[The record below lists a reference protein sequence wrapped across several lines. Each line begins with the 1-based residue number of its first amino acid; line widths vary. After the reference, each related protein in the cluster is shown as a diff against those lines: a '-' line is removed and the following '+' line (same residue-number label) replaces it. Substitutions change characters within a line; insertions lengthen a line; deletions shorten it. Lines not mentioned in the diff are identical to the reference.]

1 MASEG
6 WIKLHRCVRSNW
18 VWNDK
23 PFNRGSAWLD
33 LLMLVNHQD
42 KKIIFNGTLTNVEK
56 GSCIT
61 SLRKLSERW
70 GWSISKTKR
79 FFEQL
84 QDEKMLSFKS
94 DTKKTLVT
102 IENWDLYQCS
112 ETEIVTPKENKSKTE
127 EKQKETNKN
136 DKNDKNEKENNI
148 SKDIYV
154 SSGVDTVIKKWN
166 ELGLSKVVSIKNNRL
181 KMLNARIKEFS
192 LEEVVKAIEAIEDC
206 NFLKGQN
213 NRNWIIDIDW
223 FLRPNN
229 FVKVLEGKY
238 LNKDKKQTKNAFDEF

>member
-42 KKIIFNGTLTNVEK
+42 KKIIFNGILTNVEK

-136 DKNDKNEKENNI
+136 EENDKNDKEVYIDLKFVDEVIEKVKLTQEQYNKLIN
-148 SKDIYV
+148 KYDKEYV
-154 SSGVDTVIKKWN
+154 HKEI
-166 ELGLSKVVSIKNNRL
+166 LGLDNYIINGKGAKYKDHYRT
-181 KMLNARIKEFS
+181 LNTWLRTRKAPAPKE
-192 LEEVVKAIEAIEDC
+192 DRHY
-206 NFLKGQN
+206 G
-213 NRNWIIDIDW
+213 
-223 FLRPNN
+223 
-229 FVKVLEGKY
+229 
-238 LNKDKKQTKNAFDEF
+238 FDG

>member
-1 MASEG
+1 MANDG

-84 QDEKMLSFKS
+84 QNEKMLSFKS

-136 DKNDKNEKENNI
+136 DKNDKNEKKEYIDLKFVDEIIEKVKLTQEQYNKLIN
-148 SKDIYV
+148 KYDKEYV
-154 SSGVDTVIKKWN
+154 HKEI
-166 ELGLSKVVSIKNNRL
+166 LGLDNYIVNGKGDKYKDHYRT
-181 KMLNARIKEFS
+181 LNTWLRTRKAPAPKEERHYGF
-192 LEEVVKAIEAIEDC
+192 
-206 NFLKGQN
+206 NG
-213 NRNWIIDIDW
+213 
-223 FLRPNN
+223 
-229 FVKVLEGKY
+229 
-238 LNKDKKQTKNAFDEF
+238 

>member
-42 KKIIFNGTLTNVEK
+42 KKIIFNGILTNVEK

-84 QDEKMLSFKS
+84 QNEKMLSFKS

-136 DKNDKNEKENNI
+136 DKNENNEKKEYIDLKFVDEVIEKVKLTQEQYNKLIN
-148 SKDIYV
+148 KYDKEYV
-154 SSGVDTVIKKWN
+154 HKEI
-166 ELGLSKVVSIKNNRL
+166 LGLDNYIVNGKGAKYKDHYRT
-181 KMLNARIKEFS
+181 LNTWLRTRKAPAPKEDRHYGF
-192 LEEVVKAIEAIEDC
+192 
-206 NFLKGQN
+206 NG
-213 NRNWIIDIDW
+213 
-223 FLRPNN
+223 
-229 FVKVLEGKY
+229 
-238 LNKDKKQTKNAFDEF
+238 

>member
-42 KKIIFNGTLTNVEK
+42 KKIIFNGILTNVEK

-84 QDEKMLSFKS
+84 QNEKMLSFKS

-136 DKNDKNEKENNI
+136 EENDKNEKKEYIDLKFVDEIIEKVKLTQEQYNKLIN
-148 SKDIYV
+148 KYDKEYV
-154 SSGVDTVIKKWN
+154 HKEI
-166 ELGLSKVVSIKNNRL
+166 LGLDNYIVNGKGDKYKDHYRT
-181 KMLNARIKEFS
+181 LNTWLRTRKAPAPKEDRHYGF
-192 LEEVVKAIEAIEDC
+192 
-206 NFLKGQN
+206 NG
-213 NRNWIIDIDW
+213 
-223 FLRPNN
+223 
-229 FVKVLEGKY
+229 
-238 LNKDKKQTKNAFDEF
+238 

>member
-42 KKIIFNGTLTNVEK
+42 KKIIFNGILTNVEK

-84 QDEKMLSFKS
+84 QNEKMLSFKS

-136 DKNDKNEKENNI
+136 DKNEENDKEVYIDLKFVDEIIEKVKLTQEQYNKLIN
-148 SKDIYV
+148 KYDKEYV
-154 SSGVDTVIKKWN
+154 HKEI
-166 ELGLSKVVSIKNNRL
+166 LGLDNYIVNGKGDKYKDHYRT
-181 KMLNARIKEFS
+181 LNTWLRTRKAPAPKEDRHYGF
-192 LEEVVKAIEAIEDC
+192 
-206 NFLKGQN
+206 NG
-213 NRNWIIDIDW
+213 
-223 FLRPNN
+223 
-229 FVKVLEGKY
+229 
-238 LNKDKKQTKNAFDEF
+238 

>member
-1 MASEG
+1 
-6 WIKLHRCVRSNW
+6 
-18 VWNDK
+18 
-23 PFNRGSAWLD
+23 
-33 LLMLVNHQD
+33 
-42 KKIIFNGTLTNVEK
+42 
-56 GSCIT
+56 
-61 SLRKLSERW
+61 
-70 GWSISKTKR
+70 
-79 FFEQL
+79 
-84 QDEKMLSFKS
+84 MLSFKS

-102 IENWDLYQCS
+102 IENWDICQCS

-136 DKNDKNEKENNI
+136 EKNEKENNI

-154 SSGVDTVIKKWN
+154 SSSVDTVIKKWN

-238 LNKDKKQTKNAFDEF
+238 LNKDKKQTRMKRMKRMSI

>member
-42 KKIIFNGTLTNVEK
+42 KKIIFNGILTNVEK

-94 DTKKTLVT
+94 DTKKTLIT

-136 DKNDKNEKENNI
+136 EENEENEKEVYIDLKFVDEVIEKVKLTQEQYNKLIN
-148 SKDIYV
+148 KYDKEYV
-154 SSGVDTVIKKWN
+154 HKEI
-166 ELGLSKVVSIKNNRL
+166 LGLDNYIVNGKGAKYKDHYRT
-181 KMLNARIKEFS
+181 LNTWLRIRKAPAPKE
-192 LEEVVKAIEAIEDC
+192 DRHY
-206 NFLKGQN
+206 G
-213 NRNWIIDIDW
+213 
-223 FLRPNN
+223 
-229 FVKVLEGKY
+229 
-238 LNKDKKQTKNAFDEF
+238 FDG

>member
-42 KKIIFNGTLTNVEK
+42 KKIIFNGILTNVEK

-84 QDEKMLSFKS
+84 QNEKMLSFKS

-136 DKNDKNEKENNI
+136 DKNDKNEKKEYIDLKFVDEIIEKVKLTQEQYNKLIN
-148 SKDIYV
+148 KYDKEYV
-154 SSGVDTVIKKWN
+154 HKEI
-166 ELGLSKVVSIKNNRL
+166 LGLDNYIVNGKGDKYKDHYRT
-181 KMLNARIKEFS
+181 LNTWLRTRKAPAPKEDRHYGF
-192 LEEVVKAIEAIEDC
+192 
-206 NFLKGQN
+206 NG
-213 NRNWIIDIDW
+213 
-223 FLRPNN
+223 
-229 FVKVLEGKY
+229 
-238 LNKDKKQTKNAFDEF
+238 

>member
-42 KKIIFNGTLTNVEK
+42 KKIIFNGILTNVEK

-136 DKNDKNEKENNI
+136 EENDKNDKEVYIDLKFVDELIEKVKLTQEQYNKLIN
-148 SKDIYV
+148 KYDKEYV
-154 SSGVDTVIKKWN
+154 HKEI
-166 ELGLSKVVSIKNNRL
+166 LGLDNYIVNGKGAKYKDHYRT
-181 KMLNARIKEFS
+181 LNTWLRTRKAPAPKE
-192 LEEVVKAIEAIEDC
+192 DRHY
-206 NFLKGQN
+206 G
-213 NRNWIIDIDW
+213 
-223 FLRPNN
+223 
-229 FVKVLEGKY
+229 
-238 LNKDKKQTKNAFDEF
+238 FDG

>member
-102 IENWDLYQCS
+102 IENWDIYQCS

-136 DKNDKNEKENNI
+136 DKNDKNEKKEYIDLKFVDEIIEKVKLTQEQYNKLIN
-148 SKDIYV
+148 KYDKEYV
-154 SSGVDTVIKKWN
+154 HKEI
-166 ELGLSKVVSIKNNRL
+166 LGLDNYIVNGKGDKYKDHYRT
-181 KMLNARIKEFS
+181 LNTWLRTRKAPAPKEERHYGF
-192 LEEVVKAIEAIEDC
+192 
-206 NFLKGQN
+206 NG
-213 NRNWIIDIDW
+213 
-223 FLRPNN
+223 
-229 FVKVLEGKY
+229 
-238 LNKDKKQTKNAFDEF
+238 

>member
-1 MASEG
+1 
-6 WIKLHRCVRSNW
+6 
-18 VWNDK
+18 
-23 PFNRGSAWLD
+23 
-33 LLMLVNHQD
+33 MLVNHQD

-84 QDEKMLSFKS
+84 QNEKMLSFKS

-136 DKNDKNEKENNI
+136 DKNDKNEKKEYIDLKFVDEIIEKVKLTQEQYNKLIN
-148 SKDIYV
+148 KYDKEYV
-154 SSGVDTVIKKWN
+154 HKEI
-166 ELGLSKVVSIKNNRL
+166 LGLDNYIVNGKGDKYKDHYRT
-181 KMLNARIKEFS
+181 LNTWLRTRKAPAPKEERHYGF
-192 LEEVVKAIEAIEDC
+192 
-206 NFLKGQN
+206 NG
-213 NRNWIIDIDW
+213 
-223 FLRPNN
+223 
-229 FVKVLEGKY
+229 
-238 LNKDKKQTKNAFDEF
+238 

>member
-42 KKIIFNGTLTNVEK
+42 KKIIFNGILTNVEK

-136 DKNDKNEKENNI
+136 EENDKNDKEVYIDLKFVDEVIEKVKLTQEQYNKLIN
-148 SKDIYV
+148 KYDKEYV
-154 SSGVDTVIKKWN
+154 HKEI
-166 ELGLSKVVSIKNNRL
+166 LGLDNYIVNGKGAKYKDHYRT
-181 KMLNARIKEFS
+181 LNTWLRTRKAPAPKEDRHYGF
-192 LEEVVKAIEAIEDC
+192 
-206 NFLKGQN
+206 NG
-213 NRNWIIDIDW
+213 
-223 FLRPNN
+223 
-229 FVKVLEGKY
+229 
-238 LNKDKKQTKNAFDEF
+238 

>member
-42 KKIIFNGTLTNVEK
+42 KKIIFNGILTNVEK

-136 DKNDKNEKENNI
+136 EENDKNDKEVYIDLKFVDEVIEKVKLTQEQYNKLIN
-148 SKDIYV
+148 KYDKEYV
-154 SSGVDTVIKKWN
+154 HKEI
-166 ELGLSKVVSIKNNRL
+166 LGLDNYIINGKGAKYKDHYRT
-181 KMLNARIKEFS
+181 LNTWLRTRKAPAPKEDRHYGF
-192 LEEVVKAIEAIEDC
+192 
-206 NFLKGQN
+206 NG
-213 NRNWIIDIDW
+213 
-223 FLRPNN
+223 
-229 FVKVLEGKY
+229 
-238 LNKDKKQTKNAFDEF
+238 

>member
-42 KKIIFNGTLTNVEK
+42 KKIIFNGILTNVEK

-136 DKNDKNEKENNI
+136 EENDKNDKEVYIDLKFVDEVIEKVKLTQEQYNKLIN
-148 SKDIYV
+148 KYDKEYV
-154 SSGVDTVIKKWN
+154 HKEI
-166 ELGLSKVVSIKNNRL
+166 LGLDNYIINGKGAKYKDHYRT
-181 KMLNARIKEFS
+181 LNTWLRTRKAPVPKEERHYGF
-192 LEEVVKAIEAIEDC
+192 
-206 NFLKGQN
+206 NG
-213 NRNWIIDIDW
+213 
-223 FLRPNN
+223 
-229 FVKVLEGKY
+229 
-238 LNKDKKQTKNAFDEF
+238 

>member
-23 PFNRGSAWLD
+23 PFNRGSDWLD

-42 KKIIFNGTLTNVEK
+42 KKIIFNGILTNVEK

-136 DKNDKNEKENNI
+136 EENDKNDKEVYIDLKFVDEVIEKVKLTQEQYNKLIN
-148 SKDIYV
+148 KYDKEYV
-154 SSGVDTVIKKWN
+154 HKEI
-166 ELGLSKVVSIKNNRL
+166 LGLDNYIINGKGAKYKDHYRT
-181 KMLNARIKEFS
+181 LNTWLRTRKAPAPKEDRHYGF
-192 LEEVVKAIEAIEDC
+192 
-206 NFLKGQN
+206 NG
-213 NRNWIIDIDW
+213 
-223 FLRPNN
+223 
-229 FVKVLEGKY
+229 
-238 LNKDKKQTKNAFDEF
+238 

>member
-42 KKIIFNGTLTNVEK
+42 KKIIFNGILTNVEK

-136 DKNDKNEKENNI
+136 EENDKNDKEVYIDLKFVDEVIEKVKLTQEQYNKLIN
-148 SKDIYV
+148 KYDKEYV
-154 SSGVDTVIKKWN
+154 HKEI
-166 ELGLSKVVSIKNNRL
+166 LGLDNYIINGKGAKYKDHYRTLNTWLRTRKAPAL
-181 KMLNARIKEFS
+181 K
-192 LEEVVKAIEAIEDC
+192 EDRHYGF
-206 NFLKGQN
+206 NG
-213 NRNWIIDIDW
+213 
-223 FLRPNN
+223 
-229 FVKVLEGKY
+229 
-238 LNKDKKQTKNAFDEF
+238 

>member
-42 KKIIFNGTLTNVEK
+42 KKIIFNGILTNVEK

-102 IENWDLYQCS
+102 IKNWDLYQCS

-136 DKNDKNEKENNI
+136 EENDKNDKEVYIDLKFVDEVIEKVKLTQEQY
-148 SKDIYV
+148 SKLINKYDKEYV
-154 SSGVDTVIKKWN
+154 HKEI
-166 ELGLSKVVSIKNNRL
+166 LGLDNYIVNGKGAKYKDHYRT
-181 KMLNARIKEFS
+181 LNTWLRTRKAPAPKE
-192 LEEVVKAIEAIEDC
+192 DRHY
-206 NFLKGQN
+206 G
-213 NRNWIIDIDW
+213 
-223 FLRPNN
+223 
-229 FVKVLEGKY
+229 
-238 LNKDKKQTKNAFDEF
+238 FDG

>member
-42 KKIIFNGTLTNVEK
+42 KKIIFNGILTNVEK

-136 DKNDKNEKENNI
+136 EENEENEKEVYIDLKFVDEVIEKVKLTQEQYNKLIN
-148 SKDIYV
+148 KYDKEYV
-154 SSGVDTVIKKWN
+154 HKEI
-166 ELGLSKVVSIKNNRL
+166 LGLDNYIVNGKGAKYKDHYRT
-181 KMLNARIKEFS
+181 LNTWLRIRKAPAPKE
-192 LEEVVKAIEAIEDC
+192 DRHY
-206 NFLKGQN
+206 G
-213 NRNWIIDIDW
+213 
-223 FLRPNN
+223 
-229 FVKVLEGKY
+229 
-238 LNKDKKQTKNAFDEF
+238 FDG

>member
-1 MASEG
+1 MANDG

-84 QDEKMLSFKS
+84 QNEKMLSFKS

-136 DKNDKNEKENNI
+136 DKNDKNEKKEYIDLKFVDEIIEKVKLTQEQYNKLIN
-148 SKDIYV
+148 KYDKEYV
-154 SSGVDTVIKKWN
+154 HKEI
-166 ELGLSKVVSIKNNRL
+166 LGLDNYIVNGKGDKYKDHYRT
-181 KMLNARIKEFS
+181 LNTWLRTRKAPAPKEDRHYGF
-192 LEEVVKAIEAIEDC
+192 
-206 NFLKGQN
+206 NG
-213 NRNWIIDIDW
+213 
-223 FLRPNN
+223 
-229 FVKVLEGKY
+229 
-238 LNKDKKQTKNAFDEF
+238 

>member
-42 KKIIFNGTLTNVEK
+42 KKIIFNGILTNVEK

-84 QDEKMLSFKS
+84 QNEKMLSFKS

-136 DKNDKNEKENNI
+136 DKNDKNEKKEYIDLKFVDEIIEKVKLTQEQYNKLIN
-148 SKDIYV
+148 KYDKEYV
-154 SSGVDTVIKKWN
+154 HKEI
-166 ELGLSKVVSIKNNRL
+166 LGLDNYIVNG
-181 KMLNARIKEFS
+181 
-192 LEEVVKAIEAIEDC
+192 
-206 NFLKGQN
+206 KG
-213 NRNWIIDIDW
+213 
-223 FLRPNN
+223 
-229 FVKVLEGKY
+229 
-238 LNKDKKQTKNAFDEF
+238 DK